1 MSNAKFWAQGSS
13 SGSDASSDDDSEEEV
28 VQARQGKFAMSD
40 SSSGT
45 YENSAVTSFSS
56 AA

>member
-1 MSNAKFWAQGSS
+1 MSDEEEVSILAHKKSKKPQFID
-13 SGSDASSDDDSEEEV
+13 SDDDDSEEEV

-45 YENSAVTSFSS
+45 
-56 AA
+56 